1 VGEEG
6 AEEEEQNK
14 KKKKKK
20 RKRSHDFWSDACI
33 FIYRMIQDLGAY
45 SVGQCEKNSSY
56 EHVSNSERLLRER
69 CLNPQT

>member
-6 AEEEEQNK
+6 TEEEQQN

-33 FIYRMIQDLGAY
+33 FIYRMIPDLGGY

-56 EHVSNSERLLRER
+56 EHVSNSEWLLRER